1 MKMKRFFKVT
11 GTAAVFTMMMVG
23 TAFAAGNKGRNE
35 YREAVRQMEQ
45 EFAANE
51 LELEDAHKENEAY
64 ALWYIDLSE
73 NYKTSESE
81 LAPEDAEK
89 WEQAKALRE
98 EIRKSQIGEEADAEE
113 KTAGAKKARMD
124 MATENGEKVKQNSEV
139 KELRAKMKALAD
151 NGEFEDALKLYEEIL
166 VMKNERAAKTAEVNK
181 LWEQIAEL
189 LNN

>member
-89 WEQAKALRE
+89 WEHAKALRE
-98 EIRKSQIGEEADAEE
+98 EIRKIQIGEEADAEE

-189 LNN
+189 LNK

>member
-98 EIRKSQIGEEADAEE
+98 EIRKIQIGEEADAEE

-189 LNN
+189 LNK